1 MQAAQLRGGPVDRV
15 PYGVVVR
22 HVGGQGEGSP
32 RSAAGIEVE
41 HRDARAAREQ
51 QGRHGGPDPGRPARH
66 QGGQSVEVLRTG
78 HQSVS
83 SGVRRA
89 CQTGPCG

>member
-1 MQAAQLRGGPVDRV
+1 MQAAQLLGGPVDGA

-22 HVGGQGEGSP
+22 HVGPQCEGP
-32 RSAAGIEVE
+32 FGSALRIEVE
-41 HRDARAAREQ
+41 HRDAGPSGEQ
-51 QGRHGGPDPGRPARH
+51 EARHGGADAGRAARH
-66 QGGQSVEVLRTG
+66 QGGQSVEILRTG
-78 HQSVS
+78 HRAVS